1 MSVYE
6 FKLEMEFS
14 GYNTDRPELVEKFYK
29 IYLDELQKQI
39 SNNIIPIKVGVEN
52 KQRTQLRRLKKQ

>member
-6 FKLEMEFS
+6 FKLEMEFC

-29 IYLDELQKQI
+29 IYSDKLDELQKQI
-39 SNNIIPIKVGVEN
+39 SK
-52 KQRTQLRRLKKQ
+52 